1 MDRFFQKV
9 DRSGDCWLWL
19 AGLDKDGYGKFN
31 IGDKTFRAHRVAWEL
46 AANKKIPNGLC
57 VLHRCD
63 VPGCVNPEHLFLGT
77 ALENNQDREEK
88 NRGRY
93 RNMTHCPQGH
103 KYTEENTF
111 INPQG
116 HRKCKICVRARGR
129 KQYYARKVRQSELL
143 INCHIK
149 QTHCLHGHELITENT
164 HFRIEGGFR
173 CRICMRDYD
182 RRRYQA
188 RKAA

>member
-9 DRSGDCWLWL
+9 DMSRDCWIWK
-19 AGLDKDGYGKFN
+19 AGTDKDGYGK
-31 IGDKTFRAHRVAWEL
+31 IYVDGKTIRSHRVSWEIH
-46 AANKKIPNGLC
+46 NGPIPKNMC
-57 VLHRCD
+57 VLHKCD
-63 VPGCVNPEHLFLGT
+63 NPPCVNPEHLFLGT
-77 ALENNQDREEK
+77 STDNNRDREVK

-93 RNMTHCPQGH
+93 RNKTHCPQGH

-129 KQYYARKVRQSELL
+129 KQYYARKVRQSELS

-149 QTHCLHGHELITENT
+149 QTHCPHGHELTTENT